1 MNAQE
6 FQAAA
11 IAAFK
16 KQFPNGYAKASK
28 LALGSGVCLSFG
40 LIGKLD
46 DQISKIREND
56 PMRLMFFIH
65 DDFIFDSE
73 EQITGKLVL
82 ENERSSFS
90 TLPDS
95 PYYAM
100 GCKKVTFR
108 KATNTPEKLIKSLEK
123 HFTKMKEA
131 IIAERDINNIY
142 NQQGIPVIYL
152 DL

>member
-1 MNAQE
+1 MNAKE

-16 KQFPNGYAKASK
+16 KQFPNGYAKVTK
-28 LALGSGVCLSFG
+28 LALGGGACLSFG

-56 PMRLMFFIH
+56 PMHLMFFIH
-65 DDFIFDSE
+65 DNFTPDSE
-73 EQITGKLVL
+73 EQIAGKLVL
-82 ENERSSFS
+82 ENERSSFD

-123 HFTKMKEA
+123 HFAKMKEA

-142 NQQGIPVIYL
+142 NQQGIPAIYL